1 MRQRNKTEAV
11 GVVRRSEWTID
22 RWEAV
27 GFGGNLGMREGES
40 YHRLSVITPRFT
52 ACTKMDHG
60 AILKEDLFWSHIFCC
75 CFILTTVNLRYF
87 CDIEMEI

>member
-1 MRQRNKTEAV
+1 MRQRHKTEAV

-40 YHRLSVITPRFT
+40 
-52 ACTKMDHG
+52 
-60 AILKEDLFWSHIFCC
+60 
-75 CFILTTVNLRYF
+75 
-87 CDIEMEI
+87 